1 MNLLHIKY
9 AVEVAKLGS
18 LSKASESLIIA
29 QPNISRA
36 IKDLEADLGITIFN
50 RTAKGMVLTPEGEVF
65 IGYAESIL
73 DRIDEVEAIYK
84 QPAPRK
90 QKFSVSSPRT
100 DYISNA
106 FAEFTKTLD
115 KESVEIYYKETN
127 SQQTINDVCNG
138 DYRLGIIRC
147 SEDYEESLKATLD
160 EKGLSFEIISE
171 FNYVL
176 LMSKDNILAER
187 EEIKSSDYASFVE
200 IINAD
205 SYIPSL
211 TVNKDNGE
219 NPEQRVNMFERA
231 SQLELLS
238 ENPKTVMLTAPM
250 RDKTLERYNLVQK
263 PICDNK
269 KVYKDI
275 LIYRQKSKYSNFDKQ
290 FIKIL
295 KKQGFNL

>member
-18 LSKASESLIIA
+18 LSKASETLIIA

-36 IKDLEADLGITIFN
+36 IKDLESDLGITIFN

-65 IGYAESIL
+65 IGYAQNIL

-84 QPAPRK
+84 QPVQK
-90 QKFSVSSPRT
+90 KYKFSVSAPRT

-106 FAEFTKTLD
+106 LAEFTKTID
-115 KESVEIYYKETN
+115 KEAVEVYYKETN
-127 SQQTINDVCNG
+127 SQQTINDVCNN
-138 DYRLGIIRC
+138 DYKLGIIRC

-160 EKGLSFEIISE
+160 EKSLSFETISE

-176 LMSKDNILAER
+176 LMSEKNPLSER
-187 EEIKSSDYASFVE
+187 EEIKMSDLSAFVE

-205 SYIPSL
+205 SFIPSHNV
-211 TVNKDNGE
+211 TKDNGDS
-219 NPEQRVNMFERA
+219 PEQRVNMFERA

-238 ENPKTVMLTAPM
+238 ENPKTVMLSAPM
-250 RDKTLERYNLVQK
+250 CTKTLKRYDLVQK
-263 PICDNK
+263 PISDNK

-275 LIYRQKSKYSNFDKQ
+275 LIYRQKSKFSNFDKE
-290 FIKIL
+290 FINIL
-295 KKQGFNL
+295 KNQSF

>member
-18 LSKASESLIIA
+18 LSKASETLIIA

-36 IKDLEADLGITIFN
+36 IKDLESDLGITIFK
-50 RTAKGMVLTPEGEVF
+50 RTAKGMILTPEGEVF
-65 IGYAESIL
+65 IGYAQNIL

-84 QPAPRK
+84 QPAQK
-90 QKFSVSSPRT
+90 KYKFSVSAPRT

-106 FAEFTKTLD
+106 LAEFTKTID
-115 KESVEIYYKETN
+115 KEAVEVYYKETN
-127 SQQTINDVCNG
+127 SQQTINDVCNN
-138 DYRLGIIRC
+138 DYKLGIIRC

-160 EKGLSFEIISE
+160 EKSLSFETISE

-176 LMSKDNILAER
+176 LMSKNNQLSEKESIET
-187 EEIKSSDYASFVE
+187 SDLASFVE

-205 SYIPSL
+205 SFIPSL
-211 TVNKDNGE
+211 TVTKDNGDSS
-219 NPEQRVNMFERA
+219 EQRVNMFERA

-238 ENPKTVMLTAPM
+238 ENPKTVMLSAPM
-250 RDKTLERYNLVQK
+250 CAKTLNRYDLVQK
-263 PICDNK
+263 PISDNK

-275 LIYRQKSKYSNFDKQ
+275 LIYRQKSKFTHFDKQ
-290 FIKIL
+290 FINIL
-295 KKQGFNL
+295 KNQSV

>member
-18 LSKASESLIIA
+18 LSKASETLIIA

-36 IKDLEADLGITIFN
+36 IKDLESDLGITIFN

-65 IGYAESIL
+65 IGYAQNIL

-84 QPAPRK
+84 QPVQK
-90 QKFSVSSPRT
+90 KYKFSVSAPRT

-106 FAEFTKTLD
+106 LAEFTKTID
-115 KESVEIYYKETN
+115 KEAVEVYYKETN
-127 SQQTINDVCNG
+127 SQQTINDVCNN
-138 DYRLGIIRC
+138 DYKLGIIRC

-160 EKGLSFEIISE
+160 EKSLSFETISE

-176 LMSKDNILAER
+176 LMSEKNPLSER
-187 EEIKSSDYASFVE
+187 EEIKMSDLASFVE

-205 SYIPSL
+205 SFIPSHNV
-211 TVNKDNGE
+211 TKDNGDS
-219 NPEQRVNMFERA
+219 PEQRVNMFERA

-238 ENPKTVMLTAPM
+238 ENPKTVMLSAPM
-250 RDKTLERYNLVQK
+250 CAKTLKRYDLVQK
-263 PICDNK
+263 PISDNK

-275 LIYRQKSKYSNFDKQ
+275 LIYRQKSKFSNFDKE
-290 FIKIL
+290 FINIL
-295 KKQGFNL
+295 KNQSF